1 MIFRRLPSTGPGY
14 LAPVADEAGRTGR
27 PPTDDGAEV
36 TRGRYALGEFT
47 ITPRS
52 ALDDERPPGLLGGR
66 YEVGRLIGSG
76 GTARVYRSYDV
87 RLNRE
92 VAVKIYDRDAVA
104 LDQRR
109 RLREMTIQGS
119 ISHPG
124 VVALLDSGTEHGR
137 TYLVM
142 QLVEGENLAERLLGG
157 PMPAADVTALADG
170 LAEALAHVHAQRIVH
185 RDLKPANVFLS
196 ADGPLI
202 GDFGIAHALDTTHI
216 TGTGLIPGTAAYL
229 APEQVSGEPAGPP
242 ADVYALG
249 LILLECLT
257 GQREYQGTMVEA
269 AMARLTRPPR
279 IPEDAPAALGY
290 TLRRMTQREPAD
302 RPTAAKALDM
312 LHAPPPASPWTRTER
327 SPRWRRR
334 SAAGAVAAGGVGA
347 VAGSAES
354 GGAAE
359 AVAADSAGNSWPAA
373 GATPIA
379 DQTDHGG
386 PAEAVPA
393 AGAAAAAAMA
403 SGADSAGYEWPA
415 AGATPVAD
423 QADQGWPAGA
433 VPGAGAAAAAAPT
446 EHDRPGTAPGAGQA
460 DRSRPASGATSAA
473 DNASAS
479 HPANH
484 GWTAARPI
492 GHTQPL
498 GNTPTRVHDVPPAPA
513 DSRRRRRLAVA
524 GGLTAAAAAVVA
536 AVLLVQPGSGT
547 GTPSQLPGANSP
559 AASSTPAA
567 STPLAENG
575 NRLPH
580 PGSGGAGPQPGTSAP
595 ASLEPAAVTSGTP
608 ATVAGPTSGAP
619 SSEAT
624 QPSDGGQPSDAGQ
637 PSKPGK
643 PEKTTPPGQTKG
655 KGSGQTT

>member
-14 LAPVADEAGRTGR
+14 LPPVADEAGRTGR
-27 PPTDDGAEV
+27 PPTRDGAEV
-36 TRGRYALGEFT
+36 TCGRYALGEFT

-52 ALDDERPPGLLGGR
+52 ALDDEHPPGLLGGR

-76 GTARVYRSYDV
+76 ATARVYRAYDV
-87 RLNRE
+87 RLTRE

-124 VVALLDSGTEHGR
+124 VVALLDSGDENGR

-170 LAEALAHVHAQRIVH
+170 LAEALAHVHARRIVH

-257 GQREYQGTMVEA
+257 GQREYPGTMVEA

-279 IPEDAPAALGY
+279 IPEDAPAALAY

-312 LHAPPPASPWTRTER
+312 LHAPPPTLPWSRLER

-334 SAAGAVAAGGVGA
+334 PVAGAAGAG
-347 VAGSAES
+347 
-354 GGAAE
+354 
-359 AVAADSAGNSWPAA
+359 PA
-373 GATPIA
+373 GA
-379 DQTDHGG
+379 G
-386 PAEAVPA
+386 A
-393 AGAAAAAAMA
+393 AGAAHQ
-403 SGADSAGYEWPA
+403 E
-415 AGATPVAD
+415 ATPAR
-423 QADQGWPAGA
+423 GT
-433 VPGAGAAAAAAPT
+433 AAAAAP
-446 EHDRPGTAPGAGQA
+446 
-460 DRSRPASGATSAA
+460 SRPASGASPAHDAPSAGPSRAASGASPTHDTTSGGHDWPADDAPTHLHPVAA
-473 DNASAS
+473 A
-479 HPANH
+479 
-484 GWTAARPI
+484 
-492 GHTQPL
+492 
-498 GNTPTRVHDVPPAPA
+498 PPAESPK
-513 DSRRRRRLAVA
+513 RRRLAVA
-524 GGLTAAAAAVVA
+524 AGMTAAAVA
-536 AVLLVQPGSGT
+536 AVAALVLVEQQT
-547 GTPSQLPGANSP
+547 GTSSP
-559 AASSTPAA
+559 AQPPAA
-567 STPLAENG
+567 HTPVATSAPPSSTPLAE
-575 NRLPH
+575 
-580 PGSGGAGPQPGTSAP
+580 SGTSAPHSDAGSRGPATSGP
-595 ASLEPAAVTSGTP
+595 ASLEPAAVTHETP
-608 ATVAGPTSGAP
+608 ATTA
-619 SSEAT
+619 
-624 QPSDGGQPSDAGQ
+624 QPPKQG
-637 PSKPGK
+637 GK
-643 PEKTTPPGQTKG
+643 PDKTENPGKG
-655 KGSGQTT
+655 KGKGHDS